1 MAANP
6 VTSPELMQE
15 QRSASR
21 WLLDVPE
28 ACRELH
34 ISRAAL
40 FRLMARKELDSI
52 RIGRRRLVPV
62 SAIEAYIARQ
72 RDMEVSA

>member
-1 MAANP
+1 MSIT
-6 VTSPELMQE
+6 VSESTQE
-15 QRSASR
+15 QRPQSR
-21 WLLDVPE
+21 WLLDVPG

-72 RDMEVSA
+72 RDMEASA

>member
-1 MAANP
+1 MSI
-6 VTSPELMQE
+6 TMSESTQE
-15 QRSASR
+15 QRPQAR

-62 SAIEAYIARQ
+62 AAIEAYIARQ